1 MYNVLISA
9 KQQGFDVFNALNVLD
24 NKEFIED
31 LKFGRGDGLLR
42 YYIYNWK
49 STPMQTNEVGL
60 VLM

>member
-9 KQQGFDVFNALNVLD
+9 KNLKFDVFNALNVLD
-24 NKEFIED
+24 NKDFIDD

-49 STPMQTNEVGL
+49 CTPMQTKKVGL